1 MAKFYGEVGYAIS
14 TETAPGVWVDEI
26 VERNYRGDVLL
37 DQRRWEPADQVNENI
52 NIDNKVSIMADPYMY
67 ENLDTIRYVSL
78 YGTKWK
84 VKSITILRPRI
95 DIYLGGVYNG

>member
-37 DQRRWEPADQVNENI
+37 DQRRWQPADQVNDNI
-52 NIDNKVSIMADPYMY
+52 NVDNKVSIMADPYMY

-84 VKSITILRPRI
+84 VKTITILRPRI

>member
-26 VERNYRGDVLL
+26 VERKYRGDVLL
-37 DQRRWEPADQVNENI
+37 DQRRWQPADQVNDNI
-52 NIDNKVSIMADPYMY
+52 NVDNKVSIMADPYMY

-84 VKSITILRPRI
+84 VQTITILRPRI

>member
-37 DQRRWEPADQVNENI
+37 DQRRWESADQVNDNI
-52 NIDNKVSIMADPYMY
+52 NIDNKVSILADPYMY

-84 VKSITILRPRI
+84 VKTITIIRPRI

>member
-1 MAKFYGEVGYAIS
+1 MAKFYGKVGYAIS

-37 DQRRWEPADQVNENI
+37 DQRRWQPADQVNDNI
-52 NIDNKVSIMADPYMY
+52 NVDNKVSIMADPYMY

-84 VKSITILRPRI
+84 VKTITILRPRI
-95 DIYLGGVYNG
+95 EIYLGGVYNG

>member
-84 VKSITILRPRI
+84 VKTITILRPRI

>member
-26 VERNYRGDVLL
+26 VERNYRGDILL
-37 DQRRWEPADQVNENI
+37 DQRRWQPADQVNDNI
-52 NIDNKVSIMADPYMY
+52 NVDNKVSIMADPYMY

-84 VKSITILRPRI
+84 VKTITILRPRI

>member
-26 VERNYRGDVLL
+26 VERNYRGDILL
-37 DQRRWEPADQVNENI
+37 DQRRWQPADQVNDNI
-52 NIDNKVSIMADPYMY
+52 NVDNKVSIMADPYMY

-84 VKSITILRPRI
+84 VKTITILRPRI
-95 DIYLGGVYNG
+95 DIYLGGVYNE

>member
-26 VERNYRGDVLL
+26 VERNYRGDILQ
-37 DQRRWEPADQVNENI
+37 DQRRWQPADQVNDNI
-52 NIDNKVSIMADPYMY
+52 NVDNKVSIMADPYMY

-84 VKSITILRPRI
+84 VKTITILRPRI
-95 DIYLGGVYNG
+95 DRYLGGVYNE

>member
-52 NIDNKVSIMADPYMY
+52 SIDNKVSIMADPYMY

-84 VKSITILRPRI
+84 VKTITILRPRI

>member
-37 DQRRWEPADQVNENI
+37 DQRRWQPADQVNDNI
-52 NIDNKVSIMADPYMY
+52 NVDNKVSIMADPYMY

-84 VKSITILRPRI
+84 VKTITILRPRI
-95 DIYLGGVYNG
+95 EIYLGGVYNG

>member
-1 MAKFYGEVGYAIS
+1 MAKFYGKVGYAIS

-37 DQRRWEPADQVNENI
+37 DQRRWESADQVNDNI
-52 NIDNKVSIMADPYMY
+52 NIDNKVSILADPYMY

-84 VKSITILRPRI
+84 VKTITIVRPRI

>member
-26 VERNYRGDVLL
+26 VERNYRGDILL
-37 DQRRWEPADQVNENI
+37 DQRRWQPADQVNDNI
-52 NIDNKVSIMADPYMY
+52 NVDNKVSIMADPYMY

-84 VKSITILRPRI
+84 VQTITILRPRI
-95 DIYLGGVYNG
+95 DIYLGGVYNE

>member
-84 VKSITILRPRI
+84 VKTITILRPRI
-95 DIYLGGVYNG
+95 EIYLGGVYNG

>member
-37 DQRRWEPADQVNENI
+37 DQRRWESADQVNDNI
-52 NIDNKVSIMADPYMY
+52 NIDNKVSILADPYMY

-84 VKSITILRPRI
+84 VKTITIVRPRI